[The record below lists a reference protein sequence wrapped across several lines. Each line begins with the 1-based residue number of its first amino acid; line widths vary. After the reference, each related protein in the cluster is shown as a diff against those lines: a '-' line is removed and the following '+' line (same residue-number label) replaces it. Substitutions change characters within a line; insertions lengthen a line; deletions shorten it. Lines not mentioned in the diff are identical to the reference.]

1 MNQEQILGQ
10 VRTYLAVLLGY
21 WGAKH
26 IDPELLKM
34 LGPDFSLFIATLIL
48 GLPSAIWSWYS
59 KRAPA
64 LAKQAMVVLQ
74 DHPILATQVSSAL
87 APALADGQKQ

>member
-1 MNQEQILGQ
+1 MNQEQLFGQ
-10 VRTYLAVLLGY
+10 IRTYLAVLLGY

-34 LGPDFSLFIATLIL
+34 LGPDFSLFIATVIL

-64 LAKQAMVVLQ
+64 VAQQAMIVLQ
-74 DHPILATQVSSAL
+74 DHPILATKVSNAL
-87 APALADGQKQ
+87 APSPAPGQQQ